1 MVYDL
6 NNPLHREQF
15 KLRCNALY
23 KKGAIAVLSEK
34 QFKTLS
40 QNSYLHV
47 ILTHFANVDGLTM
60 EYVKEQYLKRT
71 VCPDI
76 FIVPRYDKRLG
87 REVET
92 LRSTSELT
100 KEEMSAVIDRFLN
113 WSALEAGIYLP
124 SPDDREMLKYVQVE
138 NERHNRWT

>member
-23 KKGAIAVLSEK
+23 QKGAVAVLTEK
-34 QFKTLS
+34 VYKTLS

-47 ILTHFANVDGLTM
+47 ILTHFANVYGEDM
-60 EYVKEQYLKRT
+60 AYVKEHYLKRT

-76 FIVPRYDKRLG
+76 FVVERYDTLIG
-87 REVET
+87 RNVET
-92 LRSTSELT
+92 IRSIRSLT
-100 KEEMSAVIDRFLN
+100 KEEMSVVIDRFLA
-113 WSALEAGIYLP
+113 WSAKEAGIYLP
-124 SPDDREMLKYVQVE
+124 SPDDREMVRYAQIE
-138 NERHNRWT
+138 NERNNRWN